1 MHTVFSVHKFLMKN
15 KTPKVPQ
22 PKFDPDP
29 SPADFFLSPKWK
41 VNVTRC
47 QLESVKKT
55 QKNG

>member
-1 MHTVFSVHKFLMKN
+1 MKN